1 VTAAATAGSDRGARF
16 AAIQEALAGSLRGAD
31 RMVAALHPGEVALL
45 LESLPPRPRLLAW
58 ELVEPGTQGEV
69 LVELSEEVRSELL
82 EGMQAHELVAATEG
96 LETDDL
102 ADLLAELP
110 EALMR
115 QVLRSM
121 DQQDRDRL
129 SRVLEYPPDT
139 ASGLMNTDTV
149 TVRPDVPVEAVLRYL
164 RMRGELP
171 EPTDR
176 LFVVDRNDRYL
187 GALPVTRLLTADP
200 GAPVAAQMDPEAAS
214 IPPELPADEVAALFE
229 SRDLVSAAVV
239 SADGKLLG
247 RITVDDV
254 VDVVREQAG
263 HASLAAAGLE
273 DEEDVFAGVRKS
285 ARRRALWLGI
295 NLMTAFF
302 ASWVVGFF
310 EATIEK
316 VVALAV
322 LMPVVASM
330 GGIAG
335 TQTVTLIIRAIAV
348 GQVQPSNARWLF
360 FKELGVGALNGLA
373 WAAVIALATWSW
385 FGTWDVAAVMFAAI
399 VINLV
404 AAAAAGVLIPL
415 GLKRFRID
423 PALAGGVILTT
434 VTDVVGFAAL
444 LGLGTLFL
452 ACGAA
457 ASGEADEGADLRAAA
472 VCVAL
477 PLLDQSPGVRRLEQQ
492 VGNQP
497 PAPRAARAEDA
508 QQRPQRPRHRLAV
521 RERRLRRVR
530 ARLHEQR
537 VDVAHGSRR
546 RARLAA
552 REQHVHAVQALEVRL
567 QALHEQ
573 RVEQEAELLG
583 HVRGLRALG
592 PRAAGMAHAD
602 DEDAVRALVDRG
614 RERGGLP

>member
-1 VTAAATAGSDRGARF
+1 MTESAPATSDRDARF
-16 AAIQEALAGSLRGAD
+16 AAIQEALTGSLRGAD
-31 RMVAALHPGEVALL
+31 RMVAALHPAEVALL

-69 LVELSEEVRSELL
+69 LVELSEEVRSEIL
-82 EGMQAHELVAATEG
+82 EGMQADEVVAATEG

-110 EALMR
+110 EAVMR

-149 TVRPDVPVEAVLRYL
+149 TVRPDVPLEAVLRYL
-164 RMRGELP
+164 RMRGGLP

-176 LFVVDRNDRYL
+176 LFVVDRSDHYL
-187 GALPVTRLLTADP
+187 GALPITRLLTADP
-200 GAPVAAQMDPEAAS
+200 GAAVHAQMDPEASS
-214 IPPELPADEVAALFE
+214 IPPEMPADEVAALFE

-254 VDVVREQAG
+254 VDVVREQAE

-295 NLMTAFF
+295 NLLTALF
-302 ASWVVGFF
+302 ASWVVGLF

-385 FGTWDVAAVMFAAI
+385 FGTWDVAAVMFIAI

-404 AAAAAGVLIPL
+404 AAAMAGVLIPMA
-415 GLKRFRID
+415 LKRLHID

-444 LGLGTLFL
+444 LGLGSLFL
-452 ACGAA
+452 A
-457 ASGEADEGADLRAAA
+457 
-472 VCVAL
+472 
-477 PLLDQSPGVRRLEQQ
+477 
-492 VGNQP
+492 
-497 PAPRAARAEDA
+497 
-508 QQRPQRPRHRLAV
+508 
-521 RERRLRRVR
+521 
-530 ARLHEQR
+530 
-537 VDVAHGSRR
+537 
-546 RARLAA
+546 
-552 REQHVHAVQALEVRL
+552 
-567 QALHEQ
+567 
-573 RVEQEAELLG
+573 
-583 HVRGLRALG
+583 
-592 PRAAGMAHAD
+592 
-602 DEDAVRALVDRG
+602 
-614 RERGGLP
+614 

>member
-1 VTAAATAGSDRGARF
+1 MIETATAPADRGARF
-16 AAIQEALAGSLRGAD
+16 AAIQEALAGHLRGAD
-31 RMVAALHPGEVALL
+31 RMVSALHPAEIALL

-58 ELVEPGTQGEV
+58 ELVELGTQGDV

-82 EGMQAHELVAATEG
+82 AGMQPDELVAATEG
-96 LETDDL
+96 LATDDL
-102 ADLLAELP
+102 ADLLADLP
-110 EALMR
+110 EAVMR

-121 DQQDRDRL
+121 DQQDRDRV
-129 SRVLEYPPDT
+129 SRVLEFPEDT

-149 TVRPDVPVEAVLRYL
+149 TVRPDVPLEAVLRYL

-200 GAPVAAQMDPEAAS
+200 ASAVSAQMDPEAAP
-214 IPPELPADEVAALFE
+214 IPPGMSAGEVAALFE
-229 SRDLVSAAVV
+229 SRDLLSTAVV
-239 SADGKLLG
+239 SADGRLLG

-254 VDVVREQAG
+254 VDVVREQAE

-295 NLMTAFF
+295 NLVTALF
-302 ASWVVGFF
+302 ASWVVGLF

-373 WAAVIALATWSW
+373 WAAVIAVATWSW
-385 FGTWDVAAVMFAAI
+385 FGTWDVAGVIFVAI
-399 VINLV
+399 VINLIF
-404 AAAAAGVLIPL
+404 AAMAGVLIPL
-415 GLKRFRID
+415 TLKRLRID

-444 LGLGTLFL
+444 LGLGSIFL
-452 ACGAA
+452 A
-457 ASGEADEGADLRAAA
+457 
-472 VCVAL
+472 
-477 PLLDQSPGVRRLEQQ
+477 
-492 VGNQP
+492 
-497 PAPRAARAEDA
+497 
-508 QQRPQRPRHRLAV
+508 
-521 RERRLRRVR
+521 
-530 ARLHEQR
+530 
-537 VDVAHGSRR
+537 
-546 RARLAA
+546 
-552 REQHVHAVQALEVRL
+552 
-567 QALHEQ
+567 
-573 RVEQEAELLG
+573 
-583 HVRGLRALG
+583 
-592 PRAAGMAHAD
+592 
-602 DEDAVRALVDRG
+602 
-614 RERGGLP
+614 

>member
-1 VTAAATAGSDRGARF
+1 MTETAPARDDRGARF

-31 RMVAALHPGEVALL
+31 RMVAALHPAEVALL

-58 ELVEPGTQGEV
+58 ELVEPGTQGDV

-82 EGMQAHELVAATEG
+82 EGMQPDELVAATEG
-96 LETDDL
+96 LATDDL

-110 EALMR
+110 EAVMR

-121 DQQDRDRL
+121 DQQDRERL
-129 SRVLEYPPDT
+129 TRVLEYPPDT

-149 TVRPDVPVEAVLRYL
+149 TVRPDVPLEAVLRYL

-176 LFVVDRNDRYL
+176 LFVVDRADRYL
-187 GALPVTRLLTADP
+187 GALPLTRLLTADP
-200 GAPVAAQMDPEAAS
+200 ESPVHTQMDPEAAP
-214 IPPELPADEVAALFE
+214 IPPDMPADQVAALFE
-229 SRDLVSAAVV
+229 SRDLISTAVV
-239 SADGKLLG
+239 SAEGRLLG

-254 VDVVREQAG
+254 VDVVREQAE

-295 NLMTAFF
+295 NLVTALF
-302 ASWVVGFF
+302 ASWVVGLF
-310 EATIEK
+310 EATIQK

-360 FKELGVGALNGLA
+360 FKELGVGAVNGFA
-373 WAAVIALATWSW
+373 WAAIIALTTWLW
-385 FGTWDVAAVMFAAI
+385 FGTWDVAAVIFIAI

-404 AAAAAGVLIPL
+404 AAAMAGVLIPMT
-415 GLKRFRID
+415 LKRLRID

-444 LGLGTLFL
+444 LGLGAIFL
-452 ACGAA
+452 
-457 ASGEADEGADLRAAA
+457 
-472 VCVAL
+472 V
-477 PLLDQSPGVRRLEQQ
+477 
-492 VGNQP
+492 
-497 PAPRAARAEDA
+497 
-508 QQRPQRPRHRLAV
+508 
-521 RERRLRRVR
+521 
-530 ARLHEQR
+530 
-537 VDVAHGSRR
+537 
-546 RARLAA
+546 
-552 REQHVHAVQALEVRL
+552 
-567 QALHEQ
+567 
-573 RVEQEAELLG
+573 
-583 HVRGLRALG
+583 
-592 PRAAGMAHAD
+592 
-602 DEDAVRALVDRG
+602 
-614 RERGGLP
+614 

>member
-1 VTAAATAGSDRGARF
+1 MTETAPARDDRGARF

-31 RMVAALHPGEVALL
+31 RMVAALHPAEVALL

-58 ELVEPGTQGEV
+58 ELVEPGTQGDV

-82 EGMQAHELVAATEG
+82 EGMQPDELVAATEG
-96 LETDDL
+96 LATDDL

-110 EALMR
+110 EAVMR

-121 DQQDRDRL
+121 DQQDRERL
-129 SRVLEYPPDT
+129 TRVLEYPPDT

-149 TVRPDVPVEAVLRYL
+149 TVRPDVPLEAVLRYL

-176 LFVVDRNDRYL
+176 LFVVDRADRYL
-187 GALPVTRLLTADP
+187 GALSLTRLLTADP
-200 GAPVAAQMDPEAAS
+200 GSPVHTQMDPEAAP
-214 IPPELPADEVAALFE
+214 IPPDMPADQVAALFE
-229 SRDLVSAAVV
+229 SRDLISTAVV
-239 SADGKLLG
+239 SAEGRLLG

-254 VDVVREQAG
+254 VDVVREQAE

-295 NLMTAFF
+295 NLVTALF
-302 ASWVVGFF
+302 ASWVVGLF
-310 EATIEK
+310 EATIQK

-360 FKELGVGALNGLA
+360 FKELGVGAVNGFA
-373 WAAVIALATWSW
+373 WAAIIALTTWLW
-385 FGTWDVAAVMFAAI
+385 FGTWDVAAVIFIAI

-404 AAAAAGVLIPL
+404 AAAMAGVLIPMT
-415 GLKRFRID
+415 LKRLRID

-444 LGLGTLFL
+444 LGLGSIFL
-452 ACGAA
+452 
-457 ASGEADEGADLRAAA
+457 
-472 VCVAL
+472 V
-477 PLLDQSPGVRRLEQQ
+477 
-492 VGNQP
+492 
-497 PAPRAARAEDA
+497 
-508 QQRPQRPRHRLAV
+508 
-521 RERRLRRVR
+521 
-530 ARLHEQR
+530 
-537 VDVAHGSRR
+537 
-546 RARLAA
+546 
-552 REQHVHAVQALEVRL
+552 
-567 QALHEQ
+567 
-573 RVEQEAELLG
+573 
-583 HVRGLRALG
+583 
-592 PRAAGMAHAD
+592 
-602 DEDAVRALVDRG
+602 
-614 RERGGLP
+614 

>member
-1 VTAAATAGSDRGARF
+1 
-16 AAIQEALAGSLRGAD
+16 
-31 RMVAALHPGEVALL
+31 MVSALHPAEIALL

-58 ELVEPGTQGEV
+58 ELVEPGTQGDV

-82 EGMQAHELVAATEG
+82 AGMQPDELVAATEG
-96 LETDDL
+96 LATDDL
-102 ADLLAELP
+102 ADLLADLP
-110 EALMR
+110 EAVMR

-121 DQQDRDRL
+121 DQQDRDRV
-129 SRVLEYPPDT
+129 SRVLEYPEDT

-149 TVRPDVPVEAVLRYL
+149 TVRPDVPLEAVLRYL

-200 GAPVAAQMDPEAAS
+200 ESAVSAQMDPEAAP
-214 IPPELPADEVAALFE
+214 IPPEMPAGEVAALFE
-229 SRDLVSAAVV
+229 SRDLLSTAVV
-239 SADGKLLG
+239 SADGRLLG

-254 VDVVREQAG
+254 VDVVREQAE

-295 NLMTAFF
+295 NLVTALF
-302 ASWVVGFF
+302 ASWVVGLF

-373 WAAVIALATWSW
+373 WAAVIAVATWAW
-385 FGTWDVAAVMFAAI
+385 FGTWDVAGVIFVAI
-399 VINLV
+399 VINLIF
-404 AAAAAGVLIPL
+404 AAMAGVLIPL
-415 GLKRFRID
+415 TLKRLRID

-444 LGLGTLFL
+444 LGLGSIFL
-452 ACGAA
+452 A
-457 ASGEADEGADLRAAA
+457 
-472 VCVAL
+472 
-477 PLLDQSPGVRRLEQQ
+477 
-492 VGNQP
+492 
-497 PAPRAARAEDA
+497 
-508 QQRPQRPRHRLAV
+508 
-521 RERRLRRVR
+521 
-530 ARLHEQR
+530 
-537 VDVAHGSRR
+537 
-546 RARLAA
+546 
-552 REQHVHAVQALEVRL
+552 
-567 QALHEQ
+567 
-573 RVEQEAELLG
+573 
-583 HVRGLRALG
+583 
-592 PRAAGMAHAD
+592 
-602 DEDAVRALVDRG
+602 
-614 RERGGLP
+614 